1 MLVVPAV
8 PAIPAMAVA
17 TAVTAVRGGRYPL
30 LGAHVRCT
38 VLPVRVVI
46 GMWPG
51 SIMAAMLPCAGPM
64 VRAVVVGMRIAHCV
78 ADVGVS

>member
-1 MLVVPAV
+1 MLVVTAV
-8 PAIPAMAVA
+8 SAIP
-17 TAVTAVRGGRYPL
+17 AVTAVRGGRYPL
-30 LGAHVRCT
+30 LGVHVRCT
-38 VLPVRVVI
+38 VLPVRVVV